1 MFKRTLPL
9 LVLLL
14 ATAAVA
20 ADKQPL
26 THESMW
32 LMKRVGAPAISPDGK
47 WVVFSVTEPSYDD
60 KEQSTDLWLV
70 PADGSAAPRKI
81 TALKAGESDPSW
93 SPDSRRIAFSA
104 KRDADEVSQIYV
116 LDVIGGGESQRVTSL
131 STALRGP
138 KFSPDGKRLLFA
150 STVFPDAADDEAN
163 KKAAK
168 EEKDRKFKVR
178 IYDSFPIRAW
188 DRWIDTNREPHILV
202 QSLDGGPA
210 KDLLAGT
217 KLVAAAGFAGT
228 GGGGSGGES
237 LNGEWSPDG
246 QWIVFPATTSRN
258 SAAFAELAY
267 DLYRVS
273 ANGGEPEKI
282 TSQDGSYGDASFS
295 PDGRTL
301 YATFNP
307 NNGKVYNLNRL
318 VAFDWPSMQNERT
331 VANTDRSVNNYIVSS
346 DGKTIYFTAEDS
358 GLIKIFAVPSA
369 GGNAKLMLS
378 PERGAYTSLTGAD
391 DAPAIVALWGSSVD
405 PAEVVRVDVRGMA
418 QPSHRNLT
426 SFNVEQ
432 SRNID
437 WLPPEHFWFTSTR
450 GRKIHNMIVKPAG
463 FDPSKKYPL
472 FVLIHGGAHNMWSD
486 QISLRWNYHLLA
498 KPGYVLLLTNYTGST
513 GFGAEFAQ
521 ALQGD
526 PLRGPAAELIEAAD
540 AAIARYPFIDASRQV
555 AGGASYGGHLANALE
570 AWSGTRFKAL
580 VSHAGLVNLET
591 QWGTSDVMY
600 ERELQM
606 NAPVWEQTEAWRT
619 QNPVRSAAQFK
630 TPMLLSVG
638 ERDYRVPLNNT
649 LEMWALLQRLQVPS
663 RLLVWPEE
671 NHWILN
677 AENSRVFYREVD
689 QWFRRWVTPGAM
701 PGPQL
706 GEAAQR
712 TDTPATD
719 NGLKSRP

>member
-1 MFKRTLPL
+1 MLKRTLPL

-14 ATAAVA
+14 SALAAIA

-26 THESMW
+26 THEIMW
-32 LMKRVGAPAISPDGK
+32 QFKRVGGPAVSPDGK

-60 KEQSTDLWLV
+60 KEQSSDLWLV

-116 LDVIGGGESQRVTSL
+116 LDVVGGGEAQRVTSL
-131 STALRGP
+131 STALRAP

-188 DRWIDTNREPHILV
+188 DKWIDPNREPHILV
-202 QSLDGGPA
+202 QSLDATPTSA
-210 KDLLAGT
+210 KDLLAGS

-228 GGGGSGGES
+228 GGGSGSET

-246 QWIVFPATTSRN
+246 QWIVFPATTGQNTS
-258 SAAFAELAY
+258 AFAEYAY

-273 ANGGEPEKI
+273 VNGGEPEKI
-282 TSQDGSYGDASFS
+282 TKQNGSYGDVSFS

-301 YATFNP
+301 YATFSP
-307 NNGKVYNLNRL
+307 NNGKTYNLDRL

-331 VANTDRSVNNYIVSS
+331 VANTDRSIGNYVVSS
-346 DGKTIYFTAEDS
+346 DGEKIFFTAEDS
-358 GLIKIFAVPSA
+358 GLIKIFVVPSS
-369 GGNAKLMLS
+369 GGDARLLLS
-378 PERGAYTSLTGAD
+378 PERGAYTALTGAE
-391 DAPAIVALWGSSVD
+391 DAGVVVALWGSSVD
-405 PAEVVRVDVRGMA
+405 PAEVVRIETGGMDMSSKVETGPRSVTVKLI

-432 SRNID
+432 ARNID
-437 WLPPEHFWFTSTR
+437 WAPPEHFWFTSTR

-463 FDPSKKYPL
+463 FDPTKKYPL
-472 FVLIHGGAHNMWSD
+472 FVLIHGGAHNMWAD
-486 QISLRWNYHLLA
+486 QITLRWNYHLLA
-498 KPGYVLLLTNYTGST
+498 KPGYVMLLTNYTGST

-521 ALQGD
+521 AIQGD
-526 PLRGPAAELIEAAD
+526 PLRGPAAELMEAAD
-540 AAIARYPFIDASRQV
+540 AAIAKYPFIDASRQI

-570 AWSGTRFKAL
+570 AWSGNRFKAL
-580 VSHAGLVNLET
+580 LSHAGLVNLET

-600 ERELQM
+600 GRELAM
-606 NAPVWEQTEAWRT
+606 NGPVWEQNEAWRT

-649 LEMWALLQRLQVPS
+649 LEMWALLQRLRIPS
-663 RLLVWPEE
+663 RLMVWPEE

-689 QWFRRWVTPGAM
+689 QWFRRWVTPGA
-701 PGPQL
+701 
-706 GEAAQR
+706 
-712 TDTPATD
+712 
-719 NGLKSRP
+719 K

>member
-1 MFKRTLPL
+1 MLKRTFALF
-9 LVLLL
+9 VLLFSAL
-14 ATAAVA
+14 AALA
-20 ADKQPL
+20 ADKQAL
-26 THESMW
+26 THETMW
-32 LMKRVGAPAISPDGK
+32 LMKRVGSPAISPDGK
-47 WVVFSVTEPSYDD
+47 WVVFSVTEPSYDE
-60 KEQSTDLWLV
+60 KEQSADLWLV

-116 LDVIGGGESQRVTSL
+116 LDVVGGGEAQRVTNL
-131 STALRGP
+131 STALKSP

-150 STVFPDAADDEAN
+150 STVFPTAADDEAN

-188 DRWIDTNREPHILV
+188 DRWIDPNREPHILV
-202 QSLDGGPA
+202 QSLDGGAA

-228 GGGGSGGES
+228 GGGGGGGET

-246 QWIVFPATTSRN
+246 QWIVFPATTGQN
-258 SAAFAELAY
+258 TAAFAEYGY

-273 ANGGEPEKI
+273 VNGGEPEKI
-282 TSQDGSYGDASFS
+282 TTQNGSYGDVSFS

-307 NNGKVYNLNRL
+307 NNGKTYNLDRL
-318 VAFDWPSMQNERT
+318 VAFDWPSMKNER
-331 VANTDRSVNNYIVSS
+331 VIANTDRSVNTYVVSS
-346 DGKTIYFTAEDS
+346 DGRMLYFTAEDS
-358 GLIKIFAVPSA
+358 GLVKIYAVPSS
-369 GGNAKLMLS
+369 GGDAKLMLA
-378 PERGAYTSLTGAD
+378 PERGVYTGLAAAE
-391 DAPAIVALWGSSVD
+391 DAPVIVGLWGSSVD
-405 PAEVVRVDVRGMA
+405 PAEVVRIEFGAR
-418 QPSHRNLT
+418 PFHRNLT

-432 SRNID
+432 ARTID
-437 WLPPEHFWFTSTR
+437 WAPPEHFWFTSTR

-472 FVLIHGGAHNMWSD
+472 FVLIHGGAHNMWQD
-486 QISLRWNYHLLA
+486 AITLRWNYHLLA
-498 KPGYVLLLTNYTGST
+498 KPGYVMLLTNYTGST

-521 ALQGD
+521 AIQGD
-526 PLRGPAAELIEAAD
+526 PLRGPAAELMEAAD
-540 AAIARYPFIDASRQV
+540 AAIAKYPFIDASRQI

-580 VSHAGLVNLET
+580 ISHAGLVNLET

-600 ERELQM
+600 GRELAM
-606 NAPVWEQTEAWRT
+606 LGPVWEQNEAWRT
-619 QNPVRSAAQFK
+619 QNPVRFAAQFK
-630 TPMLLSVG
+630 TPMLLSIG
-638 ERDYRVPLNNT
+638 EKDYRVPLNNT
-649 LEMWALLQRLQVPS
+649 LEMWAVLQRLQIPS

-677 AENSRVFYREVD
+677 AENSRVFYKEVD
-689 QWFRRWVTPGAM
+689 QWFRRWVTPGPM
-701 PGPQL
+701 
-706 GEAAQR
+706 
-712 TDTPATD
+712 
-719 NGLKSRP
+719 

>member
-1 MFKRTLPL
+1 MLKRTLPL
-9 LVLLL
+9 LALLL
-14 ATAAVA
+14 AALASLA

-26 THESMW
+26 THETMW
-32 LMKRVGAPAISPDGK
+32 LMKRVGAPVISPDGK

-104 KRDADEVSQIYV
+104 KRDADEVGQIYV
-116 LDVIGGGESQRVTSL
+116 LDVVGGGEAQRVTNL
-131 STALRGP
+131 STAVRSP

-168 EEKDRKFKVR
+168 AEKDRKYKVR
-178 IYDSFPIRAW
+178 IYDSAPTRAW
-188 DRWIDTNREPHILV
+188 DKWIDPNRQPHILV
-202 QSLDGGPA
+202 QPLDGGAA

-228 GGGGSGGES
+228 GGGSSGGES

-246 QWIVFPATTSRN
+246 QWIVFPATTGRN
-258 SAAFAELAY
+258 TSAFAQFGY
-267 DLYRVS
+267 DIYRVS
-273 ANGGEPEKI
+273 TNGGEPEKI
-282 TSQDGSYGDASFS
+282 ASQSGSYGNVSFS

-301 YATFNP
+301 YTTFNADDS
-307 NNGKVYNLNRL
+307 KVYNLNRL

-331 VANTDRSVNNYIVSS
+331 VANTDRSVSDYVVSS

-358 GLIKIFAVPSA
+358 GLIKIFSVPAA
-369 GGNAKLMLS
+369 GGDAKLMLS

-391 DAPAIVALWGSSVD
+391 DAPVIAAQWGSSVD
-405 PAEVVRVDVRGMA
+405 PAEIVRIDVGGMDMA
-418 QPSHRNLT
+418 SRVATGPRSMRVRLTQPSHRNLT

-432 SRNID
+432 ARTID

-463 FDPSKKYPL
+463 FDPAKKYPL
-472 FVLIHGGAHNMWSD
+472 FVLIHGGAHSMWSD

-526 PLRGPAAELIEAAD
+526 PLRGPATELIEAAD
-540 AAIARYPFIDASRQV
+540 AAIAKYPFLDASRQI

-580 VSHAGLVNLET
+580 VSHAGLVHLES
-591 QWGTSDVMY
+591 QWGTSDIMY
-600 ERELQM
+600 NRELQM
-606 NAPVWEQTEAWRT
+606 NGPAWEQDEAWRT
-619 QNPVRSAAQFK
+619 QSPGRSAAQFK

-638 ERDYRVPLNNT
+638 EKDYRVPLNNT
-649 LEMWALLQRLQVPS
+649 LEMWALLQRLKVPS

-701 PGPQL
+701 
-706 GEAAQR
+706 
-712 TDTPATD
+712 
-719 NGLKSRP
+719 